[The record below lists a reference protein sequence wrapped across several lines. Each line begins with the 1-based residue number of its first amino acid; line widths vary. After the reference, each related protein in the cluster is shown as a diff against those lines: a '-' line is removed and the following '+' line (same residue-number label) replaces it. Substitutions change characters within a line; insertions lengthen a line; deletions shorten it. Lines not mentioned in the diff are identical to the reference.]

1 MKFWILVGLFS
12 AAAIPMAS
20 ASERPMEAHFI
31 QVEMRRA
38 DERVEPPVSPT
49 PQRVVGPTQRD
60 GGSPATTTT
69 VQRPTEPT
77 RRRGGSRKRVPDAV
91 LMAPRGAL

>member
-12 AAAIPMAS
+12 AVAIPMAN
-20 ASERPMEAHFI
+20 ASERPLKAD
-31 QVEMRRA
+31 VLEMRRA
-38 DERVEPPVSPT
+38 DERAEPPVSPT
-49 PQRVVGPTQRD
+49 PQRVVGPVQRD
-60 GGSPATTTT
+60 GGSTATTTT
-69 VQRPTEPT
+69 TRPNEP